1 MREEPRCSTAPPRR
15 PPHPRAPHRRRRRRA
30 CAVARE
36 RHRRHRAGLAGGTA
50 GAGDGRGARPRH
62 GLCRAHRHEP
72 CRSIHPAG
80 APAGRTVLG
89 AGAPRGVRARRAWRG
104 RAHHR
109 GTPLGG
115 LRAACGRAATIGG
128 RRTRRRRRRTR
139 HAHRWQ
145 HAHRAVA
152 DRRPPHPRSQRRRA
166 RRPQSVGGPATRTR
180 RPALD
185 RHRHPGGWRPGP
197 ESAPRR

>member
-1 MREEPRCSTAPPRR
+1 MREEPRRSTAPPRR
-15 PPHPRAPHRRRRRRA
+15 PLYPRTPHNRRRRRA
-30 CAVARE
+30 CTVAGE

-72 CRSIHPAG
+72 RRSIHPAG
-80 APAGRTVLG
+80 APARRAILG
-89 AGAPRGVRARRAWRG
+89 AGAPRGVRARRAWRR

-115 LRAACGRAATIGG
+115 FRAACGRVATVGG
-128 RRTRRRRRRTR
+128 CRARRYRRRARY
-139 HAHRWQ
+139 AHRWQ
-145 HAHRAVA
+145 HPHRTGA
-152 DRRPPHPRSQRRRA
+152 DRRPPVPRSQRCRP
-166 RRPQSVGGPATRTR
+166 RRPQSLGRPATRPR

-185 RHRHPGGWRPGP
+185 RHRHPGRWRPGP
-197 ESAPRR
+197 ESAARR